1 MRYGIDK
8 CYQFLKRALLQAILV
23 HGSVLDV
30 GCGKGSFPLSRDIVG
45 VDVDKNLLLYCLYE
59 FKVRA
64 DARYLP
70 FKDKSFDVVL
80 EMGCLPY
87 IKDWAKALNEMK
99 RVGRRVYLIEP
110 LRRKGRRHWF
120 SFSDLI
126 KMGFPVFFILRTFVI
141 KVKN

>member
-1 MRYGIDK
+1 
-8 CYQFLKRALLQAILV
+8 
-23 HGSVLDV
+23 
-30 GCGKGSFPLSRDIVG
+30 
-45 VDVDKNLLLYCLYE
+45 
-59 FKVRA
+59 
-64 DARYLP
+64 
-70 FKDKSFDVVL
+70 
-80 EMGCLPY
+80 MGCLPY

-126 KMGFPVFFILRTFVI
+126 KMGFPALFILRTVVI